1 MIAPQTDAG
10 EGTRAS
16 FVATTFDLPEGAAP
30 ILHVSAQ
37 GLYCAFVN
45 GRRVDDDYLTPGWT
59 CQTTGAPVKPATSPT
74 SSSRARTGSRSGW
87 AMADSGRP

>member
-1 MIAPQTDAG
+1 MIAPHTDAG

-59 CQTTGAPVKPATSPT
+59 CQDD
-74 SSSRARTGSRSGW
+74 RSACQTCDISDLVQPRENRIEIWLG
-87 AMADSGRP
+87 DG